1 MPETKEIEKKAK
13 ISSGINEIKKKA
25 KLSIDEMYDS
35 QSVGK
40 LDNQQDGK
48 QENKQTIQPSIQ
60 LESNPEVH
68 SNGSPSFQQVSQ
80 SFGHK
85 AGQPAIQENGNME
98 NNPNVKQGIQTSRN
112 IPSFLMSKQ
121 QVLKT
126 PTYKMTFNLTEEIYK
141 AFNDLYAN
149 RMLQGRKTE
158 KSDMICEAIQW
169 LIKMEEQQ

>member
-1 MPETKEIEKKAK
+1 MPTTKEIEKEVKVS
-13 ISSGINEIKKKA
+13 IGINEIKKKA
-25 KLSIDEMYDS
+25 KISIDEMYDT

-48 QENKQTIQPSIQ
+48 QESKQTIQPSIQ
-60 LESNPEVH
+60 LESNPIVQ
-68 SNGSPSFQQVSQ
+68 SNGNPSFQEISQ

-85 AGQPAIQENGNME
+85 SGQPTIQQNGKME
-98 NNPNVKQGIQTSRN
+98 NNQEIKPEVPETRI

-126 PTYKMTFNLTEEIYK
+126 PTYKMTFNLTEDIYK

-169 LIKMEEQQ
+169 LIKMEE